1 MFKIEKE
8 YYMYITSG
16 VGIAFVGEA
25 SPEWRDDG
33 DDGQDESQDGQGFGA
48 GRHSHIAL
56 LHLLILASNRLLE
69 FKNYYHRQTI
79 TAATPQPPPQHLF
92 YQ

>member
-1 MFKIEKE
+1 VNEKHLLRKE
-8 YYMYITSG
+8 REEEWTITSG
-16 VGIAFVGEA
+16 VWIAFIGEA

-56 LHLLILASNRLLE
+56 LHLLILASNRLV
-69 FKNYYHRQTI
+69 
-79 TAATPQPPPQHLF
+79 
-92 YQ
+92 